1 MKLTA
6 ENVIKVAGDCMFKD
20 GEDTSNMVTSEGI
33 VAAFGFHPERLK
45 EQKQNIIDLLDQLP
59 DTFRIG
65 EGGGWSFLNACMDKE
80 GNQWGEH
87 KHIELLVCLG
97 QAVRYARYMMK
108 DIAFILPGGMPYVQI
123 GQQLEPTIVDDNAP
137 PATEG

>member
-6 ENVIKVAGDCMFKD
+6 ENVIETAKKCMFKD
-20 GEDTSNMVTSEGI
+20 DEDTSNMVMSEGI
-33 VAAFGFHPERLK
+33 VSSFGFHPERLQ
-45 EQKQNIIDLLDQLP
+45 EHKQDIIDMLDCLP

-65 EGGGWSFLNACMDKE
+65 DGGGWSFLNACMDKE

-87 KHIELLVCLG
+87 KHMELLVCLG
-97 QAVRYARYMMK
+97 QAVGYARYMMK

-123 GQQLEPTIVDDNAP
+123 GQQNEPTIVDDNAGS
-137 PATEG
+137 TKEG